1 MAGLSILRRVP
12 QLWRPQ
18 LWRPVGCQPML
29 AGTDAAL
36 SAKRRTEGECGAIS
50 DLMSDVLDG
59 MRCLAEKVGG
69 EGETPGGEEGHRRLT
84 NEMGEPAS
92 KPGAG
97 HPNGGSKTGER
108 PGLLGIVLDE
118 HEDTSDRGIALG
130 LIPAGRF
137 CAGAVEPGSQSRH
150 EHKIKEPIE
159 DRFLAKLI
167 FTHLGS
173 ENLDQCCLSVAVRDM
188 DDARQSGEQWLAD
201 RTARRVGARD

>member
-1 MAGLSILRRVP
+1 
-12 QLWRPQ
+12 
-18 LWRPVGCQPML
+18 ML

-118 HEDTSDRGIALG
+118 HEDASDRGIALG

-137 CAGAVEPGSQSRH
+137 RAVAVEPGSQSRH

-173 ENLDQCCLSVAVRDM
+173 ENLDQCCLSIAVWHMTTGGR
-188 DDARQSGEQWLAD
+188 AASSRWL
-201 RTARRVGARD
+201 TAPRAK